1 MKDEIIEFTEAVIDK
16 LNDLDDIIDKSLEPI
31 KDYTDT
37 FGDLIA
43 PIKTFTNIFSLS
55 KKMAFKSFIKN
66 YSKCLTTDYVL
77 DEKEKLKL
85 ESYFKKRENVH
96 WVSDIIDSAIQAKS
110 LKSSAILGLVA
121 GRIIKE
127 KTSLNDID
135 IILVNSLK
143 EMTDIDIENF
153 VELYSQ
159 VEIHYSGGTSSLKTI
174 YDFEIRT
181 KEFYDLN
188 NWNGKTKIERSSLDL
203 TVEKLKR
210 TGALSYGE
218 GGMDSYGNA
227 KGAFMI
233 SLATKELMNLIRKI
247 NSKSSY

>member
-1 MKDEIIEFTEAVIDK
+1 MKDEIIEFTEVVLAK
-16 LNDLDDIIDKSLEPI
+16 FSDLDDIIDKSLEPI

-43 PIKTFTNIFSLS
+43 PVKTFMNIFSLS
-55 KKMAFKSFIKN
+55 KKMAFKSFIKS

-85 ESYFKKRENVH
+85 ESYFKKKENVH
-96 WVSDIIDSAIQAKS
+96 WVSEIIDNAIQAKS
-110 LKSSAILGLVA
+110 LKSSAVLGLIA
-121 GRIIKE
+121 GKIIKN
-127 KTSLNDID
+127 KTLLNDAD

-153 VELYSQ
+153 MELYFQ
-159 VEIHYSGGTSSLKTI
+159 VETHYSGATSSLKTI
-174 YDFEIRT
+174 YEFEIRT
-181 KEFYDLN
+181 KEFYEIN
-188 NWNGKTKIERSSLDL
+188 NWAGKIKTEKDSLDL

-218 GGMDSYGNA
+218 GGLNSYGNA
-227 KGAFMI
+227 RGAFMI
-233 SLATKELMNLIRKI
+233 NQVTKILVDLIRKT
-247 NSKSSY
+247 N